1 MRAMVWPLVFM
12 VASILREAAA
22 AVKAACYGQVNN
34 LRSVKIK
41 P

>member
-1 MRAMVWPLVFM
+1 MRAMVCPLMFM
-12 VASILREAAA
+12 VAAILREAAA
-22 AVKAACYGQVNN
+22 AVKAACYDQVNN